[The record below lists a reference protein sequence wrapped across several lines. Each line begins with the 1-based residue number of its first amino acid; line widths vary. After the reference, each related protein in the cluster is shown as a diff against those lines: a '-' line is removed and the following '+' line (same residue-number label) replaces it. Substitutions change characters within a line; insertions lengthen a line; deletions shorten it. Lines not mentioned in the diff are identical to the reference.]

1 MYHESCCRY
10 DDCIMESGT
19 ALLIPGTILV
29 LAGLSGTLL
38 PLLPGVLV
46 AVLLFD

>member
-10 DDCIMESGT
+10 DHCIMESGT
-19 ALLIPGTILV
+19 ALLILGTILV

-38 PLLPGVLV
+38 PGVLV